1 MEYQQKKEQ
10 ILSSVEFTNLLS
22 FNLVENKLER
32 NFKSIVEALML
43 NQGRT
48 EEIGNRTE
56 QIEDRLAL
64 ERQKNQQDQE
74 SLRHAMKQLNERM
87 NRLETNPVVMGQNVI
102 APLKEGSKRDLKD
115 PSRQD
120 LKDAGKL

>member
-1 MEYQQKKEQ
+1 
-10 ILSSVEFTNLLS
+10 
-22 FNLVENKLER
+22 
-32 NFKSIVEALML
+32 ML

-74 SLRHAMKQLNERM
+74 SLRHAIKQLNERM

>member
-22 FNLVENKLER
+22 FSLVENKLER
-32 NFKSIVEALML
+32 NFKSIVEALLL

-74 SLRHAMKQLNERM
+74 ALRHAIKQLNERM

-102 APLKEGSKRDLKD
+102 APLKEGSRRDLKD
-115 PSRQD
+115 PSRQE
-120 LKDAGKL
+120 AGKQ